1 MLSGMDRYTK
11 VEKGQ
16 SHGEGAYGVVYKGKD
31 RVTGNF
37 VAMKVRRRRAVVS
50 GRWSVWLTS
59 RPPRPAPPRT
69 HGTGLT
75 MARRKSVWSSRTRAC
90 RAPRFAKSRS

>member
-37 VAMKVRRRRAVVS
+37 VAMKVRRRS
-50 GRWSVWLTS
+50 
-59 RPPRPAPPRT
+59 
-69 HGTGLT
+69 
-75 MARRKSVWSSRTRAC
+75 
-90 RAPRFAKSRS
+90 